1 MLYSIHGNL
10 SDVHRHSGN
19 LPKKQTPST
28 RLFLDQEARK
38 VALEAFAGEEER
50 RGFLE

>member
-10 SDVHRHSGN
+10 GDVHHHSGD

-28 RLFLDQEARK
+28 RLFLDQKARK
-38 VALEAFAGEEER
+38 VAKEAFVGEEER

>member
-10 SDVHRHSGN
+10 GDVHHHSGY
-19 LPKKQTPST
+19 LLKKQTPST
-28 RLFLDQEARK
+28 RLFLNQEARE
-38 VALEAFAGEEER
+38 VAQEAFVGEEKR